1 MSNSLSK
8 SSLWTAFAILATLN
22 VLDAA
27 TTAILVQ
34 WFGAEVEVNP
44 IVRHWIEVYGVTG
57 IFMIKFVVVAF
68 LGLTISAVK
77 RYGKPRAKLAAR
89 ISMWIASIL
98 LMFIVLNNVILVVNT
113 INT

>member
-1 MSNSLSK
+1 MSNSFLK
-8 SSLWTAFAILATLN
+8 SNIWVTFTILMTLN

-34 WFGAEVEVNP
+34 WFGAEVEANP

-68 LGLTISAVK
+68 LGLTISAVE
-77 RYGKPRAKLAAR
+77 RYGKPRAKLAAH

-98 LMFIVLNNVILVVNT
+98 LMFIVLRNIILVVNT